1 MAENG
6 IHQEG
11 EEESPEVEALY
22 NMEAP
27 EVYDKEV
34 PEVDGLFDALKAL
47 ATQIINPTQG
57 EGMGVIER
65 TKRAFKDNTPLIK
78 HSARNST
85 HTLMH
90 WMHQGGLWRAFL
102 VISVGMIL
110 LLSLTGLGA
119 FMLIF
124 LAATTNTIIV
134 GLLMSLAAVGGF
146 MVLFF
151 TCLTAIYVGA
161 LTIAAFVISVT
172 TLITISAVAVV
183 AGWIGFFWLVFEAI
197 RKGLGFTRS
206 SFMMT
211 TSAIAAMATNR
222 PGQNANFKQH
232 H

>member
-1 MAENG
+1 MRDLEDMAENG

-11 EEESPEVEALY
+11 EEEEEGLFDKELPEVE
-22 NMEAP
+22 
-27 EVYDKEV
+27 
-34 PEVDGLFDALKAL
+34 GLFDALKAL
-47 ATQIINPTQG
+47 VAQIVDPTQC

-65 TKRAFKDNTPLIK
+65 TKQAFKENTPRIK

-85 HTLMH
+85 HNLMH

-134 GLLMSLAAVGGF
+134 GFLMSLAAVGGF

-161 LTIAAFVISVT
+161 LSIAAFVISVT
-172 TLITISAVAVV
+172 TLITITAVAVV

-211 TSAIAAMATNR
+211 TSAIVAMAGNR
-222 PGQNANFKQH
+222 PGQNTNFKQSY
-232 H
+232 